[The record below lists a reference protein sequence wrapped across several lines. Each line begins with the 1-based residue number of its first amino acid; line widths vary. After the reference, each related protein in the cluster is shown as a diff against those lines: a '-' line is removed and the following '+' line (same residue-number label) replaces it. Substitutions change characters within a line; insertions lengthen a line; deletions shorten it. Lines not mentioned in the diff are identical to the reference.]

1 MKINHKNPL
10 ATSCVIAGTLLA
22 ATSIQAAVLV
32 SENYDSK
39 EIGTLANSTSG
50 QDSSLGSIGLTG
62 DYDFNGDGAG
72 QSFNVVAGGLAF
84 STYSSASGNSLQATS
99 FGSKGTGGVAV
110 AQLSLAADYTGTLYS
125 SYLINFSSIAEGA
138 GAGYTRITS
147 TSGATSGASRLSLR
161 ADAAT
166 DDVITPGVSY
176 DSSSVVAE
184 TDLLIDTTYMIIGRY
199 TNVGTALSDTTT
211 GVATMF
217 ALTADQWDSFIA
229 GGGDDAYL
237 DNATVGTGVG
247 NISAMVTDTVT
258 SGTFS
263 FADGDFVQ
271 TVVAASSSGT
281 ETFLFDN
288 MLYGTSLADVA
299 VVPEPSSYALL
310 MGLSVGALLVT
321 RRRR

>member
-1 MKINHKNPL
+1 MKINLRKTL
-10 ATSCVIAGTLLA
+10 VIAGTLLA
-22 ATSIQAAVLV
+22 ASSIQAAILV

-39 EIGTLANSTSG
+39 ATGTLANSSSG
-50 QDSSLGSIGLTG
+50 QDASLGSIGLTG

-72 QSFNVVAGGLAF
+72 QNLNVVAGGLAF

-99 FGSKGTGGVAV
+99 FGTKGTGGVAV

-125 SYLINFSSIAEGA
+125 SYLINFSSIASGS

-166 DDVITPGVSY
+166 NNVITPGVSY
-176 DSSSVVAE
+176 DNSSVVDGMNNLA
-184 TDLLIDTTYMIIGRY
+184 IDTTYMMIGRY
-199 TNVGTALSDTTT
+199 TNVGTALSGSTE

-237 DNATVGTGVG
+237 DGASVGTGSG
-247 NISAMVTDTVT
+247 QISAWAEDTAT
-258 SGTFS
+258 AGTFS
-263 FADGDFVQ
+263 FANGDFVQ

-281 ETFLFDN
+281 ETFRIDN

-299 VVPEPSSYALL
+299 VIPEPSTVLLGVIGALALL
-310 MGLSVGALLVT
+310 IC
-321 RRRR
+321 RRR